1 VRRRASS
8 WRSVALAATLL
19 FGVAACGSVA
29 DSGTGA
35 TSSHPTSGASATCDP
50 STTAAPPSP
59 RKLTGH
65 LRVLAAASL
74 TGAFGDLARA
84 FERAHPNVTVS
95 PSFGASPS
103 LVAKVHEGA
112 PADVLATA
120 DPATMDDAVDDGD
133 VRAPTTFTC
142 NTMTILT
149 AKGTPLHIRALA
161 DLARSDVRFA
171 LCAAPVPCG
180 HLAREVLARAGVDAE
195 PVGSEANVKTLVA
208 KVVSGEV
215 DAGIVYVTDARAV
228 ADDASS
234 VPIPARHNVVTS
246 YPIAVTTDADR
257 PRTARAF
264 VDFVRSPQG
273 QRILA
278 SHGFGTGTHGR

>member
-1 VRRRASS
+1 MVT
-8 WRSVALAATLL
+8 ATLL
-19 FGVAACGSVA
+19 VGATACGSVTESNA
-29 DSGTGA
+29 A
-35 TSSHPTSGASATCDP
+35 TTSTPSATPDA
-50 STTAAPPSP
+50 TTCRPATLAAPPRSP
-59 RKLTGH
+59 QLTGH
-65 LRVLAAASL
+65 VRVLAAASL
-74 TGAFGDLARA
+74 TGAFRALARA

-95 PSFGASPS
+95 PSFGASSS

-120 DPATMDDAVDDGD
+120 DPATMDDAVDDGA

-149 AKGTPLHIRALA
+149 GKGNPLHIEGLA
-161 DLARSDVRFA
+161 GLARSDVRFA

-195 PVGSEANVKTLVA
+195 PVGSEANVKTVVA

-228 ADDASS
+228 AHDAAS
-234 VPIPARHNVVTS
+234 VPIPAHQNVVTS
-246 YPIAVTTDADR
+246 YPIAVTTDAAR
-257 PRTARAF
+257 PGTARAF
-264 VDFVRSPQG
+264 VAFVRSIDG

-278 SHGFGTGTHGR
+278 SFGFGAGTRGR